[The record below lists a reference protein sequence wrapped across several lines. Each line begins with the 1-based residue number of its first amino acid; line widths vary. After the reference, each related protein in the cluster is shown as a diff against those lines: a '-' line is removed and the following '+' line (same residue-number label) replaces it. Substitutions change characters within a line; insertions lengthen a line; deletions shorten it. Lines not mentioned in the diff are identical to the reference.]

1 MKHPARRL
9 ALLAAS
15 LLMAGCAAVAPTGTP
30 LSTAGAALTQRWQAH
45 ERQLSAL
52 TAFTLDARV
61 AASGS
66 FGVTGAMHWVEDNG
80 RFAVHFAGPFGSNAV
95 DIVGDRFVVNIRSGD
110 QHYVTSDPEHFL
122 LEHFGWT
129 LPLRGLQYWAR
140 GLPAPAASAAAPTK
154 LSLNGNGQLLTLDQ
168 AGWRITYLDYQQ
180 AGPYMLPHR
189 LNMEGQRTQ
198 FRIVIDTWQPGRGA
212 P

>member
-1 MKHPARRL
+1 MKRPAQRL
-9 ALLAAS
+9 ALLAGC
-15 LLMAGCAAVAPTGTP
+15 LLMAGCAAVTPTGTP
-30 LSTAGAALTQRWQAH
+30 LSTAGGALAQRWQAH
-45 ERQLSAL
+45 ERQVSGLS
-52 TAFTLDARV
+52 AFTLDARV

-66 FGVTGAMHWVEDNG
+66 FGVTGAMHWVEDSG

-95 DIVGDRFVVNIRSGD
+95 DIVGDPLVVNIRSGD
-110 QHYVTSDPEHFL
+110 QHYVTSDPERFL

-140 GLPAPAASAAAPTK
+140 GLPAPAATAAPPTG
-154 LSLNGNGQLLTLDQ
+154 LTLDGEGRLLALDQ

-180 AGPYMLPHR
+180 AGPYSLPHR
-189 LNMEGQRTQ
+189 MNMEGQRTE
-198 FRIVIDTWQPGRGA
+198 FRIVIDTWRPGPRA